1 MRHILLTIIFF
12 IFLASCQKNLII
24 DEVFF
29 DNTQLNIFSF
39 NAAEKEIKIT
49 YESSFDDP
57 FIEHVM
63 KVSPGKRALSW
74 LENNINN
81 FGTMNLI
88 LVDIQQ
94 ASIVRKEIFT
104 EKKIAG
110 VIKKQGEYLYELN
123 FIVFFNL
130 LNDDRKILA
139 TSNVEVVRTTTS
151 SKFISLNERDHILNR
166 LTLDSLKDLSSQS
179 LELLKIH
186 MSEYML

>member
-1 MRHILLTIIFF
+1 MRHILLII
-12 IFLASCQKNLII
+12 ISLTFLASCQKILII
-24 DEVFF
+24 DEVVF
-29 DNTQLNIFSF
+29 DDTQLNIFSF

-49 YESSFDDP
+49 YASSFNDP
-57 FIEHVM
+57 FIEHVL
-63 KVSPGKRALSW
+63 KISPDKRALSW

-81 FGTMNLI
+81 FGTMNQI

-104 EKKIAG
+104 EKKVAG

-130 LNDDRKILA
+130 LNDDKKILA
-139 TSNVEVVRTTTS
+139 TSNAEVVRTTTS

-166 LTLDSLKDLSSQS
+166 LTLDSLKDLSNQS

>member
-12 IFLASCQKNLII
+12 TFLASCQKNLII
-24 DEVFF
+24 DEVVF

-49 YESSFDDP
+49 YESSFNDP

-63 KVSPGKRALSW
+63 KISPDKRSLSW

-81 FGTMNLI
+81 FGTMNKI

-94 ASIVRKEIFT
+94 ASIVRKEIIT
-104 EKKIAG
+104 EKKVAG
-110 VIKKQGEYLYELN
+110 VIKKQDEYLYELN

-130 LNDDRKILA
+130 LNDDKKVLA
-139 TSNVEVVRTTTS
+139 TSNAEVIRTTTS
-151 SKFISLNERDHILNR
+151 SKFISLNERDHILNK
-166 LTLDSLKDLSSQS
+166 LTLDSLKDLSNQS
-179 LELLKIH
+179 LKLLKVH

>member
-1 MRHILLTIIFF
+1 MFLQLVHSCSTI
-12 IFLASCQKNLII
+12 II

-94 ASIVRKEIFT
+94 ASIVRKEIIT
-104 EKKIAG
+104 EIKVAG
-110 VIKKQGEYLYELN
+110 VIKKQDEYLYELN
-123 FIVFFNL
+123 FIVLFNL
-130 LNDDRKILA
+130 LNDDKKILA
-139 TSNVEVVRTTTS
+139 TSNAEVIRTTTS
-151 SKFISLNERDHILNR
+151 SKFISLNERDLILNK
-166 LTLDSLKDLSSQS
+166 LIYDSLEDLSNQS
-179 LELLKIH
+179 LELLKVH